1 MINRIIDNTY
11 LNGFND
17 IREKCQ
23 FFLLIC
29 SLVITFPLSSS
40 LLLNKIIS
48 SGYLFLGLYLSGL
61 ILLVI
66 TIILLIFILREMEV
80 RVPYFDD
87 FISSI
92 NVYTPVNV
100 MIAFMKAYSSDLNAN
115 IKQRE
120 KKRYLLKLIEK
131 FIIAGIILVV
141 GSIVITI
148 IFVDSYGR

>member
-1 MINRIIDNTY
+1 
-11 LNGFND
+11 
-17 IREKCQ
+17 
-23 FFLLIC
+23 
-29 SLVITFPLSSS
+29 
-40 LLLNKIIS
+40 
-48 SGYLFLGLYLSGL
+48 
-61 ILLVI
+61 
-66 TIILLIFILREMEV
+66 MEV

-92 NVYTPVNV
+92 NDYTPVNV

-148 IFVDSYGR
+148 MFVG